1 MSVDR
6 VQRDPD
12 IKLRSRMKE
21 LERLSKWRARAIKE
35 SDGDTHQALLIGHAL
50 LTELKTINKVLAET
64 NKTLAAVYKEVSGEE
79 FDWESCERR
88 KSELF
93 DGFASAASDEQECEE
108 GGTDEQ

>member
-1 MSVDR
+1 MSDDR
-6 VQRDPD
+6 VQRESD
-12 IKLRSRMKE
+12 IKIRSRMKD
-21 LERLSKWRARAIKE
+21 LERWSKWRARFVKE
-35 SDGDTHQALLIGHAL
+35 SDGDVHQALLIGHAL

-93 DGFASAASDEQECEE
+93 DGFASAASKELKTME
-108 GGTDEQ
+108 GENGE